1 MSKKITVTAPSKKIS
16 VNSQTKVVS
25 VITPGPQGAKGLDLD
40 DTNRVDG
47 SLVKFSSSAQKYIA
61 DTTTTDLELTDGGN
75 F

>member
-25 VITPGPQGAKGLDLD
+25 VITPGPQGAKGLELI

-47 SLVKFSSSAQKYIA
+47 SIIRYKASADSYVA
-61 DTTTTDLELTDGGN
+61 DADVTPLTLTDGGN

>member
-1 MSKKITVTAPSKKIS
+1 MTLNINVNTTKNKITV
-16 VNSQTKVVS
+16 NGETKVVS
-25 VITPGPQGAKGLDLD
+25 VVTKGPQGAKGLELD

-47 SLVKFSSSAQKYIA
+47 SLIKFSSSANKYIA

>member
-1 MSKKITVTAPSKKIS
+1 MTKKIEITEPQKQIT
-16 VNSQTKVVS
+16 VNSETKVVN
-25 VITPGPQGAKGLDLD
+25 VLIPGPQGAKGLDLD

>member
-1 MSKKITVTAPSKKIS
+1 MTDKITIKQEVKKITV
-16 VNSQTKVVS
+16 NSDTKV
-25 VITPGPQGAKGLDLD
+25 ITVRIPGEQGAKGLELE

-47 SLVKFSSSAQKYIA
+47 SLVKFSSSANKYIA